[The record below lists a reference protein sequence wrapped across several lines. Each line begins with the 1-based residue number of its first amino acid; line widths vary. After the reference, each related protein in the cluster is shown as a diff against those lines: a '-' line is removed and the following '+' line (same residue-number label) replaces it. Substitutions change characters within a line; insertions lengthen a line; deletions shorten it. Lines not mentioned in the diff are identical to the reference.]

1 MTRTAHETRLEF
13 AAVVASK
20 RSSVMD
26 VVHLEG
32 PERRMLL
39 EMLASERS
47 GEDALHVG
55 ERFGRPAVADRLCCW
70 QMSYWVDRAHV
81 CFTAF
86 GRHIAEVLAD
96 RLAEPRA
103 PLV

>member
-1 MTRTAHETRLEF
+1 MAN
-13 AAVVASK
+13 
-20 RSSVMD
+20 VMD
-26 VVHLEG
+26 VVTLEG

-55 ERFGRPAVADRLCCW
+55 DRFGRPAVADRLCRW
-70 QMSYWVDRAHV
+70 QMSSWVDRAHV

-86 GRHIAEVLAD
+86 GRHIAQALAD
-96 RLAEPRA
+96 RLGEPRM
-103 PLV
+103 PLA